1 MLIPSLFGAV
11 CALVDLPPK
20 LIVIVLCAV
29 STMSSAGTKP
39 VKPNKKKK
47 KDPNAPK
54 RPRSAYIIYCNDMRE
69 EVKKANPNAKH
80 ADFMQLVGQMWSN
93 LSPNRKQEYNDKA
106 STSSLDS
113 EPRWE
118 DS

>member
-39 VKPNKKKK
+39 VKPNKKK